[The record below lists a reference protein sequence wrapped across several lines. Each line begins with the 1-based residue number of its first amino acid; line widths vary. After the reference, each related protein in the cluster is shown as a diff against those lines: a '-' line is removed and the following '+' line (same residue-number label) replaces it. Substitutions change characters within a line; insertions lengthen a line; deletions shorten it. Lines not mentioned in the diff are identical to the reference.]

1 MIKWAFTRNEV
12 NKLKKTIIFL
22 LMFSLFICGSFG
34 VCAEATNDT
43 MWIAGINLLV
53 KKVGYSCDDFED
65 KKIFELLRMADF

>member
-1 MIKWAFTRNEV
+1 
-12 NKLKKTIIFL
+12 
-22 LMFSLFICGSFG
+22 MFSLFICGSFG